1 MTTTIYVPP
10 KRFRS
15 SGHRDKSLSFWSDDM
30 LTQLKALCQAYASWD
45 DLNAAFPGAGMSR
58 VLMAMRHLIAVS
70 K

>member
-10 KRFRS
+10 KVHKTY
-15 SGHRDKSLSFWSDDM
+15 GHRDKSLSYWSEDM
-30 LTQLKALCQAYASWD
+30 LVQLRTLCQAYASWD

-58 VLMAMRHLIAVS
+58 VMMAMRHLIAVS